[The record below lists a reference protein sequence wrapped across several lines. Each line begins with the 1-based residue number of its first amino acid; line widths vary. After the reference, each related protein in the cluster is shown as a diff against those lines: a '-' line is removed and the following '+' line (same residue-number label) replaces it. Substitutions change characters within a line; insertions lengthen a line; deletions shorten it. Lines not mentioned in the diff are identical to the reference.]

1 MFLSRRAWRSWRRSR
16 PFWGGLAT
24 VLAGTEICV
33 LPLAPLEVMLKQGIA
48 GLPSVLLGLVMI
60 VLGLSAW
67 VAPHY
72 RGLAG
77 TLTVLL
83 AVAALVMSN
92 LGGFLFGT
100 LLGIAGGS
108 MIFAWQPVPGV
119 DGPTGPAPG
128 GRDAGEHATAAA
140 PPAEEPATPSAPSA
154 GEPAPPAP
162 GAPRA
167 DQPAGPTAGTPH
179 ADAPDGSTTTA
190 PAAPEAGTPFAPP
203 PTGATRYH
211 RASLAHV
218 PSVDTHGKASPP

>member
-128 GRDAGEHATAAA
+128 ARD
-140 PPAEEPATPSAPSA
+140 A

-167 DQPAGPTAGTPH
+167 DQPAGPTAGTPR

>member
-1 MFLSRRAWRSWRRSR
+1 MFLSRRAWRDWRRSR

-48 GLPSVLLGLVMI
+48 GLPSVLLGLIMI

-108 MIFAWQPVPGV
+108 MVFAWQPVRG
-119 DGPTGPAPG
+119 AE
-128 GRDAGEHATAAA
+128 A
-140 PPAEEPATPSAPSA
+140 PAEPAA
-154 GEPAPPAP
+154 GQPHT
-162 GAPRA
+162 GDA
-167 DQPAGPTAGTPH
+167 DGPTAGTPH
-179 ADAPDGSTTTA
+179 VDEPRTAHSRTPHADQPGGPT
-190 PAAPEAGTPFAPP
+190 AGTPRAEEPDG
-203 PTGATRYH
+203 PTGGSSAGLG
-211 RASLAHV
+211 AGV
-218 PSVDTHGKASPP
+218 